1 MFLSNK
7 TEDTY
12 CECECATENENCS
25 FFVVS
30 LQKGQLKKISV
41 YLALSKCQH
50 SAGHFTCLFFTEVSQ
65 QSSEV
70 GVSIPILQIGV
81 IQTCEIE

>member
-12 CECECATENENCS
+12 YGYSTENENYS
-25 FFVVS
+25 FSVGS
-30 LQKGQLKKISV
+30 LQKGQLQKISI

-50 SAGHFTCLFFTEVSQ
+50 CAGHSTGLFFTEASQ
-65 QSSEV
+65 QSSKV
-70 GVSIPILQIGV
+70 DVSIPILQIGM

>member
-12 CECECATENENCS
+12 YGYSTENEHCS
-25 FFVVS
+25 FSVGA
-30 LQKGQLKKISV
+30 LQKGQLKKISI

-50 SAGHFTCLFFTEVSQ
+50 CDGHFTRLFFTEASQ

-70 GVSIPILQIGV
+70 DVSIPILQTGMIP
-81 IQTCEIE
+81 TCEIE

>member
-7 TEDTY
+7 TEDAY
-12 CECECATENENCS
+12 YGYSTENENCS
-25 FFVVS
+25 FSVGS
-30 LQKGQLKKISV
+30 LQKGQLKKISI

-50 SAGHFTCLFFTEVSQ
+50 CAGHFTCLFFTEAPQ

-70 GVSIPILQIGV
+70 DVSIPILQIGM
-81 IQTCEIE
+81 IPTCEIE